1 MVQDYNELPVSI
13 TMLNVDKE
21 SKAKVAAN
29 NKVEEAKEKAN
40 NKSDNEVD
48 EVNKRNEML
57 PGFEQDIQNRYV
69 NRILTIPDKRMQEY
83 ICYLF

>member
-57 PGFEQDIQNRYV
+57 PGF
-69 NRILTIPDKRMQEY
+69 
-83 ICYLF
+83 